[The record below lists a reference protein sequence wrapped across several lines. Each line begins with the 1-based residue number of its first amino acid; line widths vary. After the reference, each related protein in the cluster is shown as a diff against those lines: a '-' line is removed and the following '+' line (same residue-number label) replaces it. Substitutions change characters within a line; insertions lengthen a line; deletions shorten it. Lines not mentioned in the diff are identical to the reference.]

1 MEAVAL
7 CLIIVNA
14 VLITT
19 IVTGKGITVNYVH
32 KYDAP
37 ETIINEENE
46 EEEGTDQEPLSFNM
60 NQVIQSIQETMGVD
74 SDHEEGR

>member
-46 EEEGTDQEPLSFNM
+46 EEEAGEEPLSFNM